1 MPIFPP
7 GAPLSPGMS
16 PMNGSYAPAM
26 GGQPWPALGSF
37 PPQPHPAFEALQKRA
52 ELAENQLSQ
61 LRMEHGTIAKDS
73 QALKDKLK
81 ASETVVED
89 LTKRLRAAEK
99 LALMLRKVHA
109 ETKAKLSDYE
119 SSK

>member
-1 MPIFPP
+1 
-7 GAPLSPGMS
+7 
-16 PMNGSYAPAM
+16 MNGSYVPAM
-26 GGQPWPALGSF
+26 GSQAWPALGSF

-61 LRMEHGTIAKDS
+61 LRMEHENIAQES
-73 QALKDKLK
+73 ATMKDKLK
-81 ASETVVED
+81 AAETIVEE

-109 ETKAKLSDYE
+109 ETKAKLNEYE